1 MLTIDKCLKHII
13 NFTIF
18 HGVFFCCC
26 SLEPLSLDNVNL
38 EKTPFTLIV
47 MFLKTSYCEHGNI
60 ENKTSI
66 SL

>member
-1 MLTIDKCLKHII
+1 
-13 NFTIF
+13 
-18 HGVFFCCC
+18 
-26 SLEPLSLDNVNL
+26 LSLDNVIL